1 MTKIRTTVFSGV
13 TVYNS
18 IILQCFWLDVA
29 NMLKNEN
36 VTIKKYRGLI
46 KVQAVTAKGHKQSLY
61 SPITNYVKKFF
72 REIQLCPPYLD
83 NGCDPGLYKLRCT
96 AVVGR
101 KLSCSL
107 WNWNRHNHLWQ
118 AASKTGMSC

>member
-36 VTIKKYRGLI
+36 VTIKKYRRLI
-46 KVQAVTAKGHKQSLY
+46 KVQAVTAKGHKQALY

-72 REIQLCPPYLD
+72 
-83 NGCDPGLYKLRCT
+83 
-96 AVVGR
+96 
-101 KLSCSL
+101 
-107 WNWNRHNHLWQ
+107 
-118 AASKTGMSC
+118 